1 MGKRENSNC
10 VSCESQG
17 ILFLMVTGN
26 NPQPIV
32 KLGTVLTVMSHELGL
47 EKIIMI
53 IENVDWRLLYHAAS
67 DF

>member
-1 MGKRENSNC
+1 
-10 VSCESQG
+10 
-17 ILFLMVTGN
+17 MVTGN
-26 NPQPIV
+26 NSQPIV
-32 KLGTVLTVMSHELGL
+32 KLGTVLTAMSHELGL